1 MATECGRRVVI
12 DAPSDDVWRV
22 LVDVE
27 RMPEWTASMTSTRI
41 VDGATGGTG
50 AGFGLGLAVEIEQP
64 RMPAMVWTVDELTPG
79 RHFRWVSTKSGVT
92 TYGDHWVEPIDDG
105 ARAAVR
111 LRIRHSGPLA
121 SLVGALT
128 MRRTARYIDM
138 EAEGLKARC
147 EARVER

>member
-1 MATECGRRVVI
+1 MI

-22 LVDVE
+22 LADVE
-27 RMPEWTASMTSTRI
+27 RMPEWTASMTSARI
-41 VDGATGGTG
+41 VEGTATG
-50 AGFGLGLAVEIEQP
+50 AGVGLGLAVEIEQP

-79 RHFRWVSTKSGVT
+79 RHFRWVATKSGVT

-105 ARAAVR
+105 SRTAVR
-111 LRIRHSGPLA
+111 LGIRHTGPLA

-128 MRRTARYIDM
+128 LRRTARYVDL

-147 EARVER
+147 EAVAER